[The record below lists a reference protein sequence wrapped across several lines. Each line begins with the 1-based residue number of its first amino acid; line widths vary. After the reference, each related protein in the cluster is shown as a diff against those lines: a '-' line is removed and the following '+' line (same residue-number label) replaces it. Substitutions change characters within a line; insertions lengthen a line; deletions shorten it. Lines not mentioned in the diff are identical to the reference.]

1 MNSGKDL
8 SRRAFVAGTVGSTVA
23 ASLRAAKPPSPRV
36 IGANDRL
43 RIGIIG
49 MGSQALGH
57 VRRLQKM
64 TESDNIEIT
73 AVCDIYQKRL
83 EEGAALTK
91 AKPYKSYLDLIE
103 QPDVDYVLIA
113 SPEHWHDQMILDT
126 ADAGKHI
133 YCEKPMTFS
142 VEGGLKAIKK
152 IDQTGVKMQV
162 GVQGMSDDSYETAYR
177 YIKEGALG
185 KVVLAQIDYSRNH
198 IGDFWTETVDED
210 VRPGENLDWK
220 AFLGS
225 AKKRPFDA
233 DRFFAW
239 RRYWDYSGGVAT
251 DLFIHRLT
259 RIIKA
264 CGLTVPSQ
272 VVATGGKFVFRES
285 PAEIP
290 DTFNV
295 LIDYPEGMTVSLVNS
310 MANAAPIRHL
320 IRGHEA
326 TLEFTREGFFIE
338 PEKEFADKRSR
349 IEHKKTGA
357 EDLTLHHRNLI
368 NAIRLNEPLKC
379 DARLGFY
386 GMLACRMAVDSYRKK
401 QYLAWDPRREKVV
414 KA

>member
-1 MNSGKDL
+1 MNSGNEL
-8 SRRAFVAGTVGSTVA
+8 SRRAIVAGTVGSTVA

-49 MGSQALGH
+49 MGSQELGH
-57 VRRLQKM
+57 VRRMEKM

-162 GVQGMSDDSYETAYR
+162 GVQGMSDDSYETAHR

-198 IGDFWTETVDED
+198 VGDFWTETVDED

-220 AFLGS
+220 AFLGP

-264 CGLTVPSQ
+264 CGLTVPSR
-272 VVATGGKFVFRES
+272 VVATGGKFVFRAS

-295 LIDYPEGMTVSLVNS
+295 LIDYPEGMT
-310 MANAAPIRHL
+310 
-320 IRGHEA
+320 
-326 TLEFTREGFFIE
+326 
-338 PEKEFADKRSR
+338 
-349 IEHKKTGA
+349 
-357 EDLTLHHRNLI
+357 
-368 NAIRLNEPLKC
+368 
-379 DARLGFY
+379 
-386 GMLACRMAVDSYRKK
+386 AV
-401 QYLAWDPRREKVV
+401 A
-414 KA
+414 

>member
-1 MNSGKDL
+1 
-8 SRRAFVAGTVGSTVA
+8 
-23 ASLRAAKPPSPRV
+23 
-36 IGANDRL
+36 
-43 RIGIIG
+43 
-49 MGSQALGH
+49 
-57 VRRLQKM
+57 
-64 TESDNIEIT
+64 
-73 AVCDIYQKRL
+73 
-83 EEGAALTK
+83 
-91 AKPYKSYLDLIE
+91 
-103 QPDVDYVLIA
+103 
-113 SPEHWHDQMILDT
+113 
-126 ADAGKHI
+126 
-133 YCEKPMTFS
+133 
-142 VEGGLKAIKK
+142 
-152 IDQTGVKMQV
+152 MQV
-162 GVQGMSDDSYETAYR
+162 GVQGMSDDSYETAHR
-177 YIKEGALG
+177 YIKDGALG

-198 IGDFWTETVDED
+198 VGDFWTETVDEG

-220 AFLGS
+220 AFLGP

-272 VVATGGKFVFRES
+272 VVATGGKFGFPDS
-285 PAEIP
+285 SAEIP

-310 MANAAPIRHL
+310 MANAKPIRHL

-326 TLEFTREGFFIE
+326 TLEFTPEGFFIE

-386 GMLACRMAVDSYRKK
+386 GMLACRMAVDSYRRKE
-401 QYLAWDPRREKVV
+401 YLAWDPRREKVV

>member
-1 MNSGKDL
+1 
-8 SRRAFVAGTVGSTVA
+8 
-23 ASLRAAKPPSPRV
+23 
-36 IGANDRL
+36 
-43 RIGIIG
+43 
-49 MGSQALGH
+49 
-57 VRRLQKM
+57 
-64 TESDNIEIT
+64 
-73 AVCDIYQKRL
+73 
-83 EEGAALTK
+83 
-91 AKPYKSYLDLIE
+91 
-103 QPDVDYVLIA
+103 
-113 SPEHWHDQMILDT
+113 
-126 ADAGKHI
+126 
-133 YCEKPMTFS
+133 
-142 VEGGLKAIKK
+142 
-152 IDQTGVKMQV
+152 
-162 GVQGMSDDSYETAYR
+162 
-177 YIKEGALG
+177 
-185 KVVLAQIDYSRNH
+185 
-198 IGDFWTETVDED
+198 
-210 VRPGENLDWK
+210 
-220 AFLGS
+220 
-225 AKKRPFDA
+225 
-233 DRFFAW
+233 
-239 RRYWDYSGGVAT
+239 
-251 DLFIHRLT
+251 
-259 RIIKA
+259 
-264 CGLTVPSQ
+264 